1 MGCSK
6 YECNRAMLAILGLDD
21 LFWADFVQLGHS
33 FCWPAT
39 FSCSFGAG
47 NSVIC
52 CSWMI
57 MLMSEQFAAIFMLG
71 KEGRLSDFLLDFSSL
86 V

>member
-1 MGCSK
+1 
-6 YECNRAMLAILGLDD
+6 
-21 LFWADFVQLGHS
+21 
-33 FCWPAT
+33 
-39 FSCSFGAG
+39 
-47 NSVIC
+47 
-52 CSWMI
+52 